1 MKNDKFSIP
10 LTVRVSDLNYGNHV
24 GYQNYFSYFQEARMA
39 YLTRLGYSEL
49 DIEGYGMIVG
59 EANCKYKQEL
69 FLNDR
74 IQVACRTK
82 SIKGKR
88 FVMEYRIS
96 RDDHICAEGF
106 THNYCYDDQAKTIAR
121 LPAAFV
127 QAVSAFE
134 GWEPF

>member
-10 LTVRVSDLNYGNHV
+10 LTVRSSDLNYGNHV
-24 GYQNYFSYFQEARMA
+24 GYQNYFSYFQEARIA
-39 YLTRLGYSEL
+39 YLNRLGYSEL

-69 FLNDR
+69 FLNDS
-74 IQVACRTK
+74 IQVTCRTN
-82 SIKGKR
+82 SIKSKR
-88 FVMEYRIS
+88 FVMEYRIFRGDS
-96 RDDHICAEGF
+96 ICAEGF
-106 THNYCYDDQAKTIAR
+106 TTNYCYDYQAKTVVR

-134 GWEPF
+134 GWT